1 MAQPVKDSELV
12 ISDGKVYHL
21 GLRPDQLAKSIIV
34 VGDPARADKVAAH
47 FDSVAHRAQNRE
59 YVSRTGTYKGM
70 PVTVIATG
78 IGTDNT
84 EIALVEMFGLNE
96 FDFLTRRRRQKAK
109 KLTVI
114 RVGTC
119 GSLQKDV
126 DVGALAVSSYGLGLD
141 STGLYYEQKA
151 ADSTCLAIE
160 KEAERII
167 TAATPQG
174 RRFKGSIHP
183 YASKA
188 SPDVVDALLRH
199 VKGEHAVG
207 ITASAPGFFG
217 PQGREIP
224 GLPVTV
230 PRLQEELAALS
241 VKGLRVVNFEMETS
255 LLLHLG
261 SLMGYRCGSICAVVA
276 NRPAGTFLT
285 DYGAAVERGIVTA
298 LEALRSL
305 A

>member
-1 MAQPVKDSELV
+1 MAQQVKDSELV
-12 ISDGKVYHL
+12 IADGKIYHL
-21 GLRPDQLAKSIIV
+21 GLRPGQLAKNVII

-47 FDSVAHRAQNRE
+47 FDSIEHRAQNRE

-70 PVTVIATG
+70 PVTVTATG

-96 FDFLTRRRRQKAK
+96 FDFKRRARKPKAK
-109 KLTVI
+109 RLTII

-126 DVGALAVSSYGLGLD
+126 DVGALAISSYGLGLD

-151 ADSTCLAIE
+151 QDDVCLAIE

-167 TAATPQG
+167 TEATPQG
-174 RRFKGSIHP
+174 RRFKGRIHP

-188 SPDVVDALLRH
+188 SPEVVAALIKH

-207 ITASAPGFFG
+207 ITTSAPGFFG

-230 PRLQEELAALS
+230 PRLQEELAALF
-241 VKGLRVVNFEMETS
+241 VKGLRAINFEMETS

-261 SLMGYRCGSICAVVA
+261 ALMGYRCGSVCAVVA
-276 NRPAGTFLT
+276 NRPRGTFLT
-285 DYGAAVERGIVTA
+285 DYSAAVERGIVTA
-298 LEALRSL
+298 LEALRSFS
-305 A
+305 